1 VGAILQEAL
10 GFWNSRDFCLG
21 LIREVVE
28 PGDCDFDAGAG
39 LGNFDHKDF
48 RENKVFPCIVKSN
61 IMLLKDLLFRVIF
74 VLIFA

>member
-1 VGAILQEAL
+1 LAEDLSGVVVG
-10 GFWNSRDFCLG
+10 
-21 LIREVVE
+21 
-28 PGDCDFDAGAG
+28 
-39 LGNFDHKDF
+39 GNFDHKDF